1 MAEEAMKAEQIKI
14 FLISSQPEEKSS
26 LLEMVAG
33 IDTIALGGDAQS
45 LEEALSLMRVSNTD
59 LIMVSAGSAG
69 DGYNIAA
76 RLSRLKP
83 PRPIILVESELT
95 RANRRRALSSGAAD
109 LVTFPYDFSQLIPVV
124 YQAAGKKPTTEAA
137 PGPQGKVS
145 EGEPPPQEQVSRVE
159 PPSRP
164 AVENDGSSPQKIAGP
179 KVTADAEPII
189 YTRKQNRAYS
199 QDDRSVSTKAS
210 AGPLR
215 TGKKGRLLTFFSS
228 KGGVGKTFCSVNL
241 AVLLAL
247 HYDYRVALVDLDLD
261 YGSAALTLN
270 IETDRSLI
278 DLFKKYGS
286 AEAALLESYL
296 VEHSSGLRILTG
308 GSPETEKYH
317 LNRNQLQQALTELL
331 YLYDYVV
338 IDMPTRISGFL
349 IPALDLADLLFAIT
363 TPDIAGVRNIRLF
376 LKLLYGIGYPHQRIR
391 VLLNREDS
399 RTGIGPVDVEIALKE
414 RLYTIIPADY
424 KRATLSLN
432 RGLPLIKLY
441 PRSKVAKAFH
451 RLARKVVEKE

>member
-1 MAEEAMKAEQIKI
+1 MKSEQIKI
-14 FLISSQPEEKSS
+14 FLISSRPEEKSS
-26 LLEMVAG
+26 LLEMIAG
-33 IDTIALGGDAQS
+33 IDNIALEGDAQNI
-45 LEEALSLMRVSNTD
+45 EEALNLMRISNTD

-69 DGYNIAA
+69 EDYNFVA
-76 RLSRLKP
+76 RLSRIKP
-83 PRPIILVESELT
+83 PRPIIVVDRELT
-95 RANRRRALSSGAAD
+95 RVKKRKVLSAGATD
-109 LVTFPYDFSQLIPVV
+109 LVVFPYDFSHLIPVI
-124 YQAAGKKPTTEAA
+124 YHAAGKKPATEAA
-137 PGPQGKVS
+137 AEPQSKTS
-145 EGEPPPQEQVSRVE
+145 KGEPPPHEQVSRVE
-159 PPSRP
+159 PPPRS
-164 AVENDGSSPQKIAGP
+164 AGDNDSSSPEKITGP
-179 KVTADAEPII
+179 KVTAEAEPII
-189 YTRKQNRAYS
+189 YTRKQNQAYS
-199 QDDRSVSTKAS
+199 QDDCSEAAKAS
-210 AGPLR
+210 TRPLR
-215 TGKKGRLLTFFSS
+215 AGKKGRLLTFFSS

-270 IETDRSLI
+270 IKSDRSLI
-278 DLFKKYGS
+278 DLFKKYGT

-296 VEHSSGLRILTG
+296 EEHSSGLRILTG

-399 RTGIGPVDVEIALKE
+399 STGIGPADVEIALKE
-414 RLYTIIPADY
+414 RLHTIIPADY

-432 RGLPLIKLY
+432 RGVPLIKLY

-451 RLARKVVEKE
+451 RLARKVVEKG

>member
-1 MAEEAMKAEQIKI
+1 VAEEAMKAEQIKI

-33 IDTIALGGDAQS
+33 IDNIALGGDTQS
-45 LEEALSLMRVSNTD
+45 LEEALGLMRISNTD

-69 DGYNIAA
+69 EGYNTAA
-76 RLSRLKP
+76 RLARLKP
-83 PRPIILVESELT
+83 PRPIIIVERELT
-95 RANRRRALSSGAAD
+95 RANRRLALSAGAAE
-109 LVTFPYDFSQLIPVV
+109 LVVYPYDFSQLIPVI
-124 YQAAGKKPTTEAA
+124 YHAAGKKPAE
-137 PGPQGKVS
+137 
-145 EGEPPPQEQVSRVE
+145 E
-159 PPSRP
+159 
-164 AVENDGSSPQKIAGP
+164 
-179 KVTADAEPII
+179 EPII
-189 YTRKQNRAYS
+189 YTRKPARAYG
-199 QDDRSVSTKAS
+199 QDDSSDPAKAS
-210 AGPLR
+210 ARPLKA
-215 TGKKGRLLTFFSS
+215 GKKGRLLTFFSS

-278 DLFKKYGS
+278 DLFKQYGS
-286 AEAALLESYL
+286 VNAALLESYL
-296 VEHSSGLRILTG
+296 EEHSSGLRILSG
-308 GSPETEKYH
+308 GSPEREKYH

-331 YLYDYVV
+331 LLNDYVI

-399 RTGIGPVDVEIALKE
+399 RTGISPADVEIALKE
-414 RLYTIIPADY
+414 RLFAIIPADY